1 MKRLVSKSCEE
12 SRLLW
17 HLAFPAILTE
27 VFQFSI
33 GFVTTGF
40 IGHIGEVELAAVTV
54 VENIMEGFA
63 FGVLFGMGSALDTLC
78 GQAVGARQ
86 LDMLGIYTQQSWIV
100 CGATALALTPA
111 YVFTTPILRSLLRQP
126 ADVAVAAGPY
136 ARWAIP
142 RLFAHAM
149 NYPLLKFF
157 QTQSRVWAVTAI
169 SGVSLAV
176 HVVLTYVAVRRL
188 RCGLRGAAVA
198 GNISHWL
205 IVLAQ
210 FLYMVRGRF
219 PDAWKGFS
227 FQAFKN
233 IGAFVKLSLVSAVMI
248 CLEVWYYTVLLILV
262 GLLKNAKLQLD
273 IMSVCINYEF
283 WTMMV
288 ALGFSTAISVRVSN
302 ELGAN
307 RPKEAQFSVLVA
319 VSTSAF
325 IGAFF
330 MAIFFIWRT
339 SLPKFF
345 SGSEEVIHGA
355 SRLGYLLAVTVFL
368 SSIWPLLSGVAVG
381 SGLQVLVAFVNVGC
395 NYLVGIPLGILFG
408 FRLKFGTLGIWMG
421 MLTGTLLQIAV
432 LLFILIRTN
441 WERQAKLATARITEW
456 GGKNEDQEMSISTH
470 IKDQID
476 TSNRD
481 LRAG

>member
-1 MKRLVSKSCEE
+1 MTMMMRRRLVSKSWVE

-17 HLAFPAILTE
+17 HVAFPAILTE

-40 IGHIGEVELAAVTV
+40 VGHIGEVELAAVTV

-78 GQAVGARQ
+78 GQAVGAGQ
-86 LDMLGIYTQQSWIV
+86 LGMLGVYTQQSWVV
-100 CGATALALTPA
+100 CGATAAALAPA
-111 YVFTTPILRSLLRQP
+111 YAFTTPILRSLLRQP
-126 ADVAVAAGPY
+126 ADVAAAAGPY

-142 RLFAHAM
+142 RLFAHAV

-157 QTQSRVWAVTAI
+157 QTQSKVWAVTAI

-176 HVVLTYVAVRRL
+176 HVALTYVAVRRL
-188 RCGLRGAAVA
+188 GCGLRGAAVA
-198 GNISHWL
+198 GDVSHWL
-205 IVLAQ
+205 IVVAQ
-210 FLYMVRGRF
+210 FIYMVRGPF

-227 FQAFKN
+227 VRAFNN

-248 CLEVWYYTVLLILV
+248 CLEVWYYMALLILV

-307 RPKEAQFSVLVA
+307 RPKEAKFSVAVA
-319 VSTSAF
+319 VSTAAF
-325 IGAFF
+325 IGVIF

-345 SGSEEVIHGA
+345 SDSKEVIDGA

-381 SGLQVLVAFVNVGC
+381 SGLQVLVAFINVGC
-395 NYLVGIPLGILFG
+395 YYLVGIPLGVLFG
-408 FRLKFGTLGIWMG
+408 FRLKLGALGIWMG
-421 MLTGTLLQIAV
+421 MLTGTLLQIII
-432 LLFILIRTN
+432 LLFIITRIK
-441 WERQAKLATARITEW
+441 WERQAMVAAARITEW
-456 GGKNEDQEMSISTH
+456 GGKNEDQEIS
-470 IKDQID
+470 
-476 TSNRD
+476 
-481 LRAG
+481 A

>member
-1 MKRLVSKSCEE
+1 MKGLVSKSCEE

-33 GFVTTGF
+33 GFVSTGF

-86 LDMLGIYTQQSWIV
+86 LDMLGIYTQQSWI
-100 CGATALALTPA
+100 
-111 YVFTTPILRSLLRQP
+111 P

-149 NYPLLKFF
+149 NYPLLKLF

-188 RCGLRGAAVA
+188 RCGLRGAAFA

-210 FLYMVRGRF
+210 FFYMVRGRF

-233 IGAFVKLSLVSAVMI
+233 IGAFVKLSLVSAVII
-248 CLEVWYYTVLLILV
+248 CLE
-262 GLLKNAKLQLD
+262 
-273 IMSVCINYEF
+273 VCINYEF

-325 IGAFF
+325 IGALF

-339 SLPKFF
+339 TLPKFF
-345 SGSEEVIHGA
+345 SDSEEVIHGA

-381 SGLQVLVAFVNVGC
+381 SGLQVLVAFVNVCC

-456 GGKNEDQEMSISTH
+456 GGKNEDQEMSASTH

>member
-1 MKRLVSKSCEE
+1 MKRLVNKSWEE

-17 HLAFPAILTE
+17 QVAFPAILTE

-40 IGHIGEVELAAVTV
+40 VGHLGEVELAAVTV

-78 GQAVGARQ
+78 GQAVGAGQ

-100 CGATALALTPA
+100 CGATAMVLAPA
-111 YVFTTPILRSLLRQP
+111 YVFTSPILRFFLRQP
-126 ADVAVAAGPY
+126 ADVSALAGPY

-157 QTQSRVWAVTAI
+157 QTQSKVWAVTAI
-169 SGVSLAV
+169 SGASLAV
-176 HVVLTYVAVRRL
+176 HVVLTYAAVRRL
-188 RCGLRGAAVA
+188 GFGLRGAAVA
-198 GNISHWL
+198 GNISHWI
-205 IVLAQ
+205 IVVAQ
-210 FLYMVRGRF
+210 FVYMVRGRF

-227 FQAFKN
+227 IRAFKN
-233 IGAFVKLSLVSAVMI
+233 LATFVKLSLVSALMI
-248 CLEVWYYTVLLILV
+248 CLEVWYYTALLILV

-307 RPKEAQFSVLVA
+307 RPKAAQFSVFVA

-325 IGAFF
+325 IGAIF
-330 MAIFFIWRT
+330 MAVFLVWRS

-345 SGSEEVIHGA
+345 SGNEEVIHGA
-355 SRLGYLLAVTVFL
+355 SRLGYLLAVTVLL

-381 SGLQVLVAFVNVGC
+381 SGLQVLVAFINVGC
-395 NYLVGIPLGILFG
+395 YYLVGIPLGVLFG
-408 FRLKFGTLGIWMG
+408 FKLKLGTLGIWMG
-421 MLTGTLLQIAV
+421 MLTGTLLQIAI
-432 LLFILIRTN
+432 LLFIIVRMK
-441 WERQAKLATARITEW
+441 WETQAMLAAERITQW
-456 GGKNEDQEMSISTH
+456 GGKNEDRELMASVH
-470 IKDQID
+470 INDQMG
-476 TSNRD
+476 TQ
-481 LRAG
+481 